1 MKASKVIT
9 LGILLPFFSLP
20 SIDSGFAAEGTR
32 VCETESDAVRTA
44 DELVAFVYPD
54 FRPML
59 KTWKPIVD
67 DIQGQAWEVSYA
79 APGLVNAGSPVVIFN
94 KKTCE
99 VWRIY
104 YHD

>member
-1 MKASKVIT
+1 
-9 LGILLPFFSLP
+9 
-20 SIDSGFAAEGTR
+20 
-32 VCETESDAVRTA
+32 
-44 DELVAFVYPD
+44 
-54 FRPML
+54 ML